1 MTNAAFPSITIILG
15 PTASGKSAL
24 AVRLAQREL
33 DAGRAAAV
41 VNMDSMQV
49 YADLHVLTARPTAE
63 DMGGVP
69 HLLFGH
75 VDGAV
80 RHSTG
85 AWLREVS
92 ALIGD
97 ARANG
102 TTLFLAGGT
111 GLYAEALTQGLA
123 DVPDVPDEIAAAIRA
138 EVLEDRAAALERL
151 SGLDAKSAA
160 SLVPGDTSRI
170 ARALSVIEATGKPL
184 HYWQSLPAL
193 PVLDAGEWTG
203 LVVEAERE
211 TLYRRIEGRF
221 DAMLD
226 DGALDEA
233 EDLWQRRLSDDL
245 PVMRAHGMPGLCAY
259 FDGEISLEMA
269 ADRAILDT
277 RHYAKRQM
285 TWARNRCGDWRR
297 VRADWDGSG

>member
-1 MTNAAFPSITIILG
+1 M
-15 PTASGKSAL
+15 
-24 AVRLAQREL
+24 
-33 DAGRAAAV
+33 

-69 HLLFGH
+69 HFLFGH

-92 ALIGD
+92 ILIGE
-97 ARANG
+97 ARTNV

-123 DVPDVPDEIAAAIRA
+123 DVPDVPDEIATAIRA
-138 EVLEDRAAALERL
+138 EVLDDRAAALERL
-151 SGLDAKSAA
+151 AGLDAKSAA

-211 TLYRRIEGRF
+211 TLYRRIESRF

-226 DGALDEA
+226 NGALDEA

-259 FDGEISLEMA
+259 FDGKISLEMA

-285 TWARNRCGDWRR
+285 TWARNRCADWRR